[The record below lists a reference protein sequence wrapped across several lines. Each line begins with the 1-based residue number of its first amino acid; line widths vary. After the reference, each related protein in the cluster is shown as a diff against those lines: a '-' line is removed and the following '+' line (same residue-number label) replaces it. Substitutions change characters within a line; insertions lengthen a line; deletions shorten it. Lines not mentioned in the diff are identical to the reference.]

1 MASVKR
7 ARLLQPL
14 RHRDFALLV
23 SGSTVS
29 LLGDGFFFVALA
41 WQVYEISNV
50 PTALSIVWV
59 AWTLPSVIFLLIGGA
74 FSDRYDR
81 RLLMVWADIIRAVAI
96 GLIGVLSIAG
106 ILEIWHIAVL
116 IVFVG
121 IGDAFFNPAS
131 TVIVPD
137 IVPEED
143 LLQANA
149 LRATLMPLM
158 VRMIGPALAGFV
170 VAAVGSG
177 WAFVIDG
184 GTFLVS
190 AVAVFAIRPRPM
202 HSEDGH
208 GIGETI
214 RQVREG
220 LTFVFRYPWLWATLV
235 GALLSLLVFF
245 GPVQTL
251 LPFLVKN
258 RLNLGPEALGLIFAV
273 GGVGA
278 IVTGLAI
285 GQLGLPRKRV
295 TVMYPAW
302 SVGIALLAVYGLMTE
317 LWQALL
323 ISFIT
328 QALFQVGQVTWTTLL
343 QTLVPRRLLGRVTSV
358 DWMVST
364 GLVPVS
370 FALTGPIA
378 EAFGAGE
385 TMVAAAIFGGVIFAA
400 LLYVPGVR
408 DPEKEEWVRVTE
420 EAARATGLTPD
431 SRPT

>member
-1 MASVKR
+1 MPGLSRIRQAK
-7 ARLLQPL
+7 LLQPL
-14 RHRDFALLV
+14 RHRDFALLTG
-23 SGSTVS
+23 GSTVS

-50 PTALSIVWV
+50 PTALSVVWL

-81 RLLMVWADIIRAVAI
+81 RKLMVGADVIRAAAI
-96 GLIGVLSIAG
+96 GLMGILSVAG

-121 IGDAFFNPAS
+121 VGDAFFNPAS
-131 TVIVPD
+131 TAIVPD
-137 IVPEED
+137 LVPEQD

-149 LRATLMPLM
+149 LRATLVPLM

-184 GTFLVS
+184 GSFIVS
-190 AVAVFAIRPRPM
+190 AAAVVAIRPRPM
-202 HSEDGH
+202 HHEGGH
-208 GIGETI
+208 GVRETI
-214 RQVREG
+214 GQVREG
-220 LTFVFRYPWLWATLV
+220 LAFVGHYPWLWATLV

-245 GPVQTL
+245 GPVETL

-258 RLNLGPEALGLIFAV
+258 RLNLGPESLGLIFAA

-278 IVTGLAI
+278 ILSGLAI
-285 GQLGLPRKRV
+285 GQFGLPRKRV
-295 TVMYPAW
+295 TAMYAGW
-302 SVGIALLAVYGLMTE
+302 TVGIALLAVYGLMTD
-317 LWQALL
+317 LWQALAV
-323 ISFIT
+323 SFAT

-358 DWMVST
+358 DWMMST

-378 EAFGAGE
+378 QAFGAAE
-385 TMVAAAIFGGVIFAA
+385 TMVVAAVAGGVIFGA
-400 LLYVPGVR
+400 LLFVPGVR
-408 DPEKEEWVRVTE
+408 DPEKDEWVRSNE
-420 EAARATGLTPD
+420 EAARAAA
-431 SRPT
+431 

>member
-1 MASVKR
+1 VRFLSR
-7 ARLLQPL
+7 FGQARLLQPL

-23 SGSTVS
+23 SGSTIS

-81 RLLMVWADIIRAVAI
+81 RLLMVWADIIRALAI
-96 GLIGVLSIAG
+96 GAIGVLSILG
-106 ILEIWHIAVL
+106 ILEIWHVAVL

-131 TVIVPD
+131 TAIVPD
-137 IVPEED
+137 VVPEDD

-158 VRMIGPALAGFV
+158 VRMVGPAAAGFV

-177 WAFVIDG
+177 WAFVIDAG
-184 GTFLVS
+184 SFLVS
-190 AVAVFAIRPRPM
+190 AAAVIAMRPRPM
-202 HSEDGH
+202 HHIAAH
-208 GIGETI
+208 GIGETV

-220 LTFVFRYPWLWATLV
+220 LAFVGRYPWLWATLV

-245 GPVQTL
+245 GPVETL

-258 RLNLGPEALGLIFAV
+258 RLNLGPEALGLIFAF

-278 IVTGLAI
+278 ILTGLAI

-295 TVMYPAW
+295 TVMYAAW
-302 SVGIALLAVYGLMTE
+302 SVGIALLAVYGFMTE
-317 LWQALL
+317 LWHALVV
-323 ISFIT
+323 SFVT
-328 QALFQVGQVTWTTLL
+328 QAMFQVGQVTWTTLL

-358 DWMVST
+358 DWMMST

-370 FALTGPIA
+370 FALTGPVA
-378 EAFGAGE
+378 ERFGAAE
-385 TMVAAAIFGGVIFAA
+385 TMVAAAIVGGVVFGA
-400 LLYVPGVR
+400 LLFVPGVR
-408 DPEKEEWVRVTE
+408 DPESDEWVRQTE
-420 EAARATGLTPD
+420 EAVRAAA
-431 SRPT
+431 

>member
-1 MASVKR
+1 VG
-7 ARLLQPL
+7 
-14 RHRDFALLV
+14 
-23 SGSTVS
+23 GSTVS

-41 WQVYEISNV
+41 WAVYEISNV
-50 PTALSIVWV
+50 PTALSVVWL

-81 RLLMVWADIIRAVAI
+81 RLLMVGADVIRAVAI
-96 GLIGVLSIAG
+96 GLIGLLSIAG
-106 ILEIWHIAVL
+106 ILEIWHVAVL

-131 TVIVPD
+131 TAIVPD
-137 IVPEED
+137 LVPEED

-177 WAFVIDG
+177 WAFVIDAG
-184 GTFLVS
+184 SFVVS
-190 AVAVFAIRPRPM
+190 AAAVIAISPRAM
-202 HSEDGH
+202 HLDPGGH
-208 GIGETI
+208 GVRQTL

-220 LTFVFRYPWLWATLV
+220 LAFVGRYPWLWATLV

-245 GPVQTL
+245 GPVETL

-285 GQLGLPRKRV
+285 GQFGLPRKRV
-295 TVMYPAW
+295 TVMYAAW
-302 SVGIALLAVYGLMTE
+302 SIGIALLAIYGVMTE
-317 LWQALL
+317 LWQALVVSL
-323 ISFIT
+323 VT
-328 QALFQVGQVTWTTLL
+328 QAMFQVGQVTWTTLL

-358 DWMVST
+358 DWMMST

-378 EAFGAGE
+378 ERFGAAE
-385 TMVAAAIFGGVIFAA
+385 TMVAAAIAGGVIFGA
-400 LLYVPGVR
+400 LLFVPGVR
-408 DPEKEEWVRVTE
+408 DPEKEEWVRTTE
-420 EAARATGLTPD
+420 DAARAAA
-431 SRPT
+431 

>member
-1 MASVKR
+1 MPGLSRFTNAK
-7 ARLLQPL
+7 LLQPL
-14 RHRDFALLV
+14 RHRDFALLTG
-23 SGSTVS
+23 GSTVS

-50 PTALSIVWV
+50 PTALSVVWL
-59 AWTLPSVIFLLIGGA
+59 AWTLPSVVFLLIGGA

-81 RLLMVWADIIRAVAI
+81 RKLMVGADVIRALAI
-96 GLIGVLSIAG
+96 GGIGILSIAG
-106 ILEIWHIAVL
+106 VLEIWHVAVL

-121 IGDAFFNPAS
+121 VGDAFFNPAS
-131 TVIVPD
+131 TAIVPD
-137 IVPEED
+137 LVPEED

-158 VRMIGPALAGFV
+158 VRMAGPALAGFV

-177 WAFVIDG
+177 SAFVIDAAS
-184 GTFLVS
+184 FIVS
-190 AVAVFAIRPRPM
+190 AVAVAAIRPRPM
-202 HSEDGH
+202 HREVGH
-208 GIGETI
+208 GVRETLS
-214 RQVREG
+214 QVREG
-220 LTFVFRYPWLWATLV
+220 LAFVGRYPWLWATLV

-245 GPVQTL
+245 GPVETL

-258 RLNLGPEALGLIFAV
+258 RLNLGPESLGLIFAV

-278 IVTGLAI
+278 ILAGLAI

-295 TVMYPAW
+295 TAMYAGW
-302 SVGIALLAVYGLMTE
+302 SIGIALLAAYGLMTD
-317 LWQALL
+317 LWQALVV
-323 ISFIT
+323 SFAT

-358 DWMVST
+358 DWMMST

-378 EAFGAGE
+378 EAFGAAE
-385 TMVAAAIFGGVIFAA
+385 TMVVAAIAGGVIFGA
-400 LLYVPGVR
+400 LLFVPGVR
-408 DPEKEEWVRVTE
+408 DPEKDEWVRTTE
-420 EAARATGLTPD
+420 DAARAAA
-431 SRPT
+431 

>member
-1 MASVKR
+1 MSFLRRAR
-7 ARLLQPL
+7 HARLLQPL

-23 SGSTVS
+23 GGSTVS
-29 LLGDGFFFVALA
+29 LLGDGFFYVALA

-50 PTALSIVWV
+50 PTALSVVWV

-81 RLLMVWADIIRAVAI
+81 RLLMFWADVIRALAI
-96 GLIGVLSIAG
+96 GLIGVLSIGGA
-106 ILEIWHIAVL
+106 LEIWHIAVL

-131 TVIVPD
+131 TAIVPD
-137 IVPEED
+137 VVPEND
-143 LLQANA
+143 LLPANA

-158 VRMIGPALAGFV
+158 LRMIGPALAGFV

-177 WAFVIDG
+177 WAFVIDA
-184 GTFLVS
+184 GTFIVS
-190 AVAVFAIRPRPM
+190 AGAVIAIAPRPM
-202 HSEDGH
+202 HHAGGH
-208 GIGETI
+208 GIRETI
-214 RQVREG
+214 GQVREG
-220 LTFVFRYPWLWATLV
+220 LVFVGRYPWLWATLV

-245 GPVQTL
+245 GPVETL
-251 LPFLVKN
+251 LPYLVKN

-278 IVTGLAI
+278 IGAGLAI

-295 TVMYPAW
+295 TVMYAAW
-302 SVGIALLAVYGLMTE
+302 SIGIGLLAAYGLMTD

-323 ISFIT
+323 VSFVT
-328 QALFQVGQVTWTTLL
+328 QALFQIGQVTWTTLL

-378 EAFGAGE
+378 EVIGPAE
-385 TMVAAAIFGGVIFAA
+385 TMVAAGILGGVVFGA
-400 LLYVPGVR
+400 LLFVPGVR
-408 DPEKEEWVRVTE
+408 DPEQDEWVRATE
-420 EAARATGLTPD
+420 EAARA
-431 SRPT
+431 SA